1 MNLSSRINRPLLY
14 QEVVNALYQ
23 IIDEQKLQPGAQFP
37 SERELITRL
46 GVSRNVLRE
55 AFHVLEQRGIIVSQQ
70 GKGRFLRSLPS
81 NGTQQEKYSQMS
93 KNLER
98 YSLREAYEVRQIL
111 EEKAMELI
119 VRNASD
125 NDLQEIE
132 EAYSRMVQKFQET
145 GTTVGEFDL
154 HCLYA
159 KKTGSM
165 FMEQTLDIV
174 LSTILEMMQTTSHDV
189 LGMHNVEL
197 EAKEHREIVDALVQR
212 NETLAKRRMFEHI
225 QGTIDYLK

>member
-1 MNLSSRINRPLLY
+1 MNFSSRLNRPLLY
-14 QEVVNALYQ
+14 QEVVSALYQ
-23 IIDEQKLQPGAQFP
+23 IIDEQKIQPGAQLP
-37 SERELITRL
+37 SERELIERL

-55 AFHVLEQRGIIVSQQ
+55 AFHVMEQRGIIISQQ
-70 GKGRFLRSLPS
+70 GRGCFLRSLPR
-81 NGTQQEKYSQMS
+81 NNVQQDKYLQMS

-98 YSLREAYEVRQIL
+98 YSLREAYEVRQVL

-119 VRNASD
+119 IRNASD
-125 NDLQEIE
+125 LDLQEIE
-132 EAYSRMVQKFQET
+132 AAYKRMVQKFQET

-154 HCLYA
+154 HRLYA

-189 LGMHNVEL
+189 LDMHQVAL
-197 EAKEHREIVDALVQR
+197 ESKEHRRIIDAL
-212 NETLAKRRMFEHI
+212 ERRDVAEARKAMFDHI
-225 QGTIDYLK
+225 QSTIDYLQ